1 MRLDSAH
8 EIAAGTEFVPTE
20 DAYANRRTFQATVAA
35 VCLLSVYFL
44 KIRIIYYMGELTFIF
59 MLWNRG
65 TPDAFQPGT
74 KRPRL
79 L

>member
-44 KIRIIYYMGELTFIF
+44 KNTHHLLYGRTYIYIYALEQRNSRCLPT
-59 MLWNRG
+59 WN
-65 TPDAFQPGT
+65 
-74 KRPRL
+74 
-79 L
+79 